1 MPRYVATIPSA
12 WPAAR
17 ALTYMADFSH
27 ASEWDPSV
35 LSSTALDAGPV
46 RKGSTYELRIRSGRR
61 VLRYVYRVERLE
73 PGVVVLR
80 AATRWFDSIDTISV
94 RDVGSGSEITYD
106 SSRRRVRSVSP
117 TRSWPA
123 SCASSEMLRAIDSA
137 SCLRSDALTYCS
149 CDRRSAPHRRS
160 GTAPLRWQLCTWVG
174 RTG

>member
-106 SSRRRVRSVSP
+106 AFLTAKGALRLANPLVARV
-117 TRSWPA
+117 
-123 SCASSEMLRAIDSA
+123 LRKFGDAARDR
-137 SCLRSDALTYCS
+137 LRVVLA
-149 CDRRSAPHRRS
+149 
-160 GTAPLRWQLCTWVG
+160 Q
-174 RTG
+174 